1 MFSANAAVLDRPA
14 GPALLGPP
22 ALSLPQLDPP
32 TEVALAQASV
42 TAPALAA
49 ILFPDFSLPTRP
61 SSASTDAEAPA
72 TEPFKIDS
80 MDKAAWAASK
90 VLEAQARID
99 QRSELARSYK
109 ARIDAWLDSSNQTDL
124 ESVNFLT
131 TLLRPYVET
140 AIAQQYRSRSLL
152 LISATISLR
161 KLHDRLDIT
170 DSAAALAYCE
180 AEHPEAVVIKKDL
193 SKSVLKK
200 LVLDGT
206 AIPGVAMELGADEL
220 YVKPPTERSLSC
232 AS

>member
-1 MFSANAAVLDRPA
+1 MLPSTAVLDRSA
-14 GPALLGPP
+14 GSVLLGPP
-22 ALSLPQLDPP
+22 ALSTPEPDPP
-32 TEVALAQASV
+32 TEVALAQASA
-42 TAPALAA
+42 TAPALAT
-49 ILFPDFSLPTRP
+49 ILFPDFPLQSPGT
-61 SSASTDAEAPA
+61 SDAEAPA
-72 TEPFKIDS
+72 AEPFKIDS

-109 ARIDAWLDSSNQTDL
+109 ARIDAWLDSSNKADL
-124 ESVNFLT
+124 ESVTFLT

-140 AIAQQYRSRSLL
+140 AIAQQQRSRSLL
-152 LISATISLR
+152 LVSATVSLR
-161 KLHDRLDIT
+161 KLPDRLEIT

-180 AEHPEAVVIKKDL
+180 TEQHLDAIIVKKEL

-206 AIPGVAMELGADEL
+206 AIPGVAMELGANEL
-220 YVKPPTERSLSC
+220 YIKPVSERSLSC